1 MPQTSGT
8 PNPGTSTPPGAAST
22 ARLPEWPLVGRD
34 DEFAV
39 AREVITSH
47 GGVVLTGGAGVG
59 KTRLAW
65 ELLGVVAASDGR
77 TEWIAATEAA
87 AHVTTRRRGA
97 ASACSA
103 SSTASASR

>member
-39 AREVITSH
+39 AREAITSH

-65 ELLGVVAASDGR
+65 ELLAVVAASGGR
-77 TEWIAATEAA
+77 TE
-87 AHVTTRRRGA
+87 
-97 ASACSA
+97 
-103 SSTASASR
+103 